1 MWRRIANVNETIE
14 IKSLVSGGPKNLHFT
29 MASRRATLSGN
40 TSLIATFS
48 IVVSVSVVVLQVGCL
63 LSVTL
68 MLLARHNHVVLY
80 LGTAIF
86 GMFLSSVAPTS
97 ISLAESYIDV
107 TCTS

>member
-1 MWRRIANVNETIE
+1 M
-14 IKSLVSGGPKNLHFT
+14 
-29 MASRRATLSGN
+29 MC
-40 TSLIATFS
+40 
-48 IVVSVSVVVLQVGCL
+48 LQGGCL

-68 MLLARHNHVVLY
+68 MLLARHDHVVLY
-80 LGTAIF
+80 LGTAMF